1 MPKIAESTGA
11 AIADVRAPGRAVR
24 AALSSGILFLV
35 LASSPVVAVAHD
47 AWFSRDLHCQRFQL
61 PRSREIC
68 RALGREM
75 EWTWTGHAII
85 STGYRVT
92 WDTLRRVFCTVH
104 VEPGDTVALVAL
116 VVWYRKG
123 EGSDSRLEFG
133 ATGLLKMM
141 GKRAVVALPASGSMP
156 SEMTNLRLR
165 HLKDDLE
172 LTSSDERFIFHPSN
186 PQYILRD
193 GCPK

>member
-1 MPKIAESTGA
+1 MDMDGA
-11 AIADVRAPGRAVR
+11 RHHLDRVP
-24 AALSSGILFLV
+24 S
-35 LASSPVVAVAHD
+35 H
-47 AWFSRDLHCQRFQL
+47 
-61 PRSREIC
+61 
-68 RALGREM
+68 M
-75 EWTWTGHAII
+75 GHAAAGVLHG
-85 STGYRVT
+85 S
-92 WDTLRRVFCTVH
+92 RRT
-104 VEPGDTVALVAL
+104 GDTVALVAL